1 MGFQDFGGAQVTAL
15 TQDEM
20 NAEAERILKR
30 IDAECSS
37 ADSLPADI
45 SSNAK
50 QFVERKLSGFRARG
64 RVYVSIKELWWL
76 RSINEKI

>member
-30 IDAECSS
+30 IDAECPS
-37 ADSLPADI
+37 ADSLPPDI
-45 SSNAK
+45 TPNAR
-50 QFVERKLSGFRARG
+50 QFVERKLGVV
-64 RVYVSIKELWWL
+64 RVKGHLRVTVKELWWL